1 MHYIFRNEQQETRK
15 RARDSND
22 QGEDI
27 FLSLLEEPM
36 EVDKNL
42 SLVEDKAFDLKAIL
56 SIGSSYSLLNSC
68 LLEDMLIAFSVPHC
82 SSCCVLMVWK
92 STDTT
97 HLEFEAN
104 PTAVLSHTNKY
115 SKSKETCNTQ
125 PPFLIAGY
133 GVESISDS
141 TTPLD
146 IDLFTYLFGP
156 ENSLSRSLVVLYGCH
171 CGSVFGCSL
180 KNVPGVS
187 HKKTVQNVS
196 NQELVYCLEQP
207 VLSIHSFYLYSSSKA
222 QINAHNNLV
231 LIGLLGKTI
240 LFTSHASQVNVH
252 EIYVNGPLLSS
263 ILIDNYGLLLSSLD
277 SVKKVCLKTKCLS
290 NIEQLDDGDLKVDPS
305 IFENAVTL
313 IHSPHYLLATTADS
327 SHLVMMSVDGCVLS
341 VTLEVVSPFTSIS
354 LSPESVGK
362 QLKDT
367 LESIQTTS
375 DTLSQVEQEIATVDT
390 SLTALNEILTLFSHI
405 ECHSEPSPLNIEA
418 CIVFEHTDVTT
429 RRPNLEVSI
438 VYTGTRPLRKGCY
451 LNIEVSPNRLGRSAA
466 YVKPK
471 MSAED
476 NSTTY
481 TLVLSLE
488 ELQNGKELKLR
499 PQVPPIFYL
508 NCRLSVVCYL
518 CYNPAIQVHSTVDT
532 SEHKVAMIP
541 VFTHSLTLLDFIEP
555 QKSLKFT
562 STPKL
567 NVDAI
572 HTVTLTIRKTT
583 LFDLYEQFIGSA
595 NSTTSLLSPA
605 LLACLLTTSKSRY
618 TAMLPLVSEMSN
630 HSDEDGVQLR
640 SRNCD
645 GSVIVF
651 RLSQKKGL
659 ESASLT
665 VSGSNLQCAV
675 ELTETIVQKIQ
686 VV

>member
-1 MHYIFRNEQQETRK
+1 
-15 RARDSND
+15 
-22 QGEDI
+22 
-27 FLSLLEEPM
+27 M

-42 SLVEDKAFDLKAIL
+42 SLVEDKAFDFKAIL

-68 LLEDMLIAFSVPHC
+68 LLEDMMIAFSVPHC

-104 PTAVLSHTNKY
+104 PTAVLSHRNKY
-115 SKSKETCNTQ
+115 SKSKETCNTP
-125 PPFLIAGY
+125 PPFLIASY
-133 GVESISDS
+133 GLESISDS

-146 IDLFTYLFGP
+146 TDLFTYLFGP

-187 HKKTVQNVS
+187 RKKTVRNVS

-231 LIGLLGKTI
+231 LIGLLGKII
-240 LFTSHASQVNVH
+240 LFTSHASQVIVH
-252 EIYVNGPLLSS
+252 ETYVNGPLLSS
-263 ILIDNYGLLLSSLD
+263 LLIDNYGLLLSSLD

-290 NIEQLDDGDLKVDPS
+290 NNEQLDDGDLKVDPS

-313 IHSPHYLLATTADS
+313 IHSPRYLLANTADS

-341 VTLEVVSPFTSIS
+341 VALEDVSPFTSIS

-367 LESIQTTS
+367 LQSIQTSS

-405 ECHSEPSPLNIEA
+405 ECRSEPSPFNIEA

-451 LNIEVSPNRLGRSAA
+451 LNIEVSSNRLGRSAA

-508 NCRLSVVCYL
+508 NSRLGVVCYL
-518 CYNPAIQVHSTVDT
+518 CYNPAIEIHSTVDT

-541 VFTHSLTLLDFIEP
+541 VFTHSLILLDFIEP

-567 NVDAI
+567 NVDAV
-572 HTVTLTIRKTT
+572 HTVALTIRKTT
-583 LFDLYEQFIGSA
+583 LFDLYGQFIGSA
-595 NSTTSLLSPA
+595 KSTISLLSPSM
-605 LLACLLTTSKSRY
+605 LACLLTTSKSRY
-618 TAMLPLVSEMSN
+618 SAMLPSISEMSN
-630 HSDEDGVQLR
+630 RSDEDGVELR
-640 SRNCD
+640 SLSFD

-651 RLSQKKGL
+651 RLSQQTQKKGL
-659 ESASLT
+659 ENASLT
-665 VSGSNLQCAV
+665 VSASNLQCAV

-686 VV
+686 VI